1 MAKFLVRTLLLAS
14 SLLLAACG
22 DDNTDTAAG
31 TSSSASV
38 IESSAIKGVIHNGRV
53 QASRWEDGVWSPVAT
68 AMTNETGGF
77 SLDVDG
83 VPAGILRLQLSL
95 SDDPATLTRM
105 RCDAPAGCG
114 SAAFGEWQSLT
125 TSPALLSWA
134 RVEASGD
141 VTVMPLTP
149 LSTMVVRYAE
159 SLGGVLNESTIAFAQ
174 NRLAFILGVTPAA
187 LMTLPGDVTSP
198 TFVAAASTDAL
209 RISLLSA
216 AFAQLSAGG
225 DVNQTLNAFAD
236 AFVGNNGRL
245 LQAGNVSLAS
255 LLTAATEVAGQA
267 GVDAARLSVN
277 EWQLPLTTL
286 VDGQLLA
293 LTPVVFDTNALVTD
307 LGALGEDIKRVM
319 RESGALNLEHLF
331 VKELSEF
338 GWLLGADTPVV
349 AEVAMQTVVYAVMG
363 SAYLDVLPTS
373 ITQVPLVEGE
383 LNVALNRKTST
394 QPNQLVVSGTYK
406 GLLVDLTIDLTSF
419 TQGATDRLFTYRAVG
434 SVANDSIDASING
447 VFSIDPHETDLAPL
461 LAAIQSIAAGTGD
474 IGSLVNVVTAMLVN
488 GHGTFVLDGHAG
500 IRNLLNNSQLAVTG
514 KASAELDMDGAAN
527 GGVLLNGGI
536 AYGDLVLPNGDSY
549 RITRGS
555 DEHLTFSLDGSGNG
569 SMSAK
574 FLATILTVPEARVIA
589 SGSLSRAGLF
599 VSHVRDEAV
608 SVLNQLSSGA
618 TLDLANSLA
627 AILAFDFSGMNLV
640 VDGQAVVDGWGK
652 TYRLAVRNGEISIY
666 QPNSDTQ
673 VAMNLSLGQQGL
685 FVRTTTR
692 YWLVGVDFTNPALT
706 VADSTG
712 GESRYSFDTMLGY
725 FAGL

>member
-1 MAKFLVRTLLLAS
+1 MNRRLVRILLLAS
-14 SLLLAACG
+14 SLLLTACG
-22 DDNTDTAAG
+22 NDSGDATVDTPP
-31 TSSSASV
+31 SASV
-38 IESSAIKGVIHNGRV
+38 IKSSAIKGVIQNGRV
-53 QASRWEDGVWSPVAT
+53 QASRWESGAWSPVAT
-68 AMTNETGGF
+68 AMTNEAGEF
-77 SLDVDG
+77 SLDVEG
-83 VPAGILRLQLSL
+83 ASAGILRLELSL
-95 SDDPATLTRM
+95 SDDPAASTRM

-149 LSTMVVRYAE
+149 LSTMVIRYAE

-216 AFAQLSAGG
+216 AFSQLSAGG
-225 DVNQTLNAFAD
+225 DVNQTLNAFVD

-255 LLTAATEVAGQA
+255 LLSAASEVAGQA

-286 VDGQLLA
+286 VDGQLLE
-293 LTPVVFDTNALVTD
+293 LTPVVFDANVLVTD

-363 SAYLDVLPTS
+363 SAYLDVLPSS
-373 ITQVPLVEGE
+373 ITQVPLVQGA
-383 LNVALNRKTST
+383 LNVTLNRKTST

-406 GLLVDLTIDLTSF
+406 GLLVDLTIDLTTF
-419 TQGATDRLFTYRAVG
+419 NQGATDRLFTYKAVG
-434 SVANDSIDASING
+434 SVANDRIDASIDG

-461 LAAIQSIAAGTGD
+461 LAAIQSIAAGTGN
-474 IGSLVNVVTAMLVN
+474 IGSLVNVVTAMLIN
-488 GHGTFVLDGHAG
+488 GHGTFALDGHAG

-608 SVLNQLSSGA
+608 NVLNQLSSGA
-618 TLDLANSLA
+618 TLNLADSLA
-627 AILAFDFSGMNLV
+627 AVLAFDFSGMNLV

-652 TYRLAVRNGEISIY
+652 TYRLVVRNGEISIY
-666 QPNSDTQ
+666 QPNSETQ

-712 GESRYSFDTMLGY
+712 GESRYSFDTILGY